1 MNQNSNQNTVN
12 SNVDEIDLV
21 KLFKILLRDK
31 LTIISSTTF
40 FAIAALIYSLYL
52 PNIYE
57 SEALLSPVGSETGSN
72 QSMNNIGG
80 LASLAGINLSSQPG
94 GNSTK
99 ALKKVRTLSFF
110 KESILPNIFL
120 PDLMAMKSWDDDTN
134 TIVYYENVFNT
145 ETQTWISAPT
155 PQESFKDFEDIL
167 KVSQDFDT
175 GFVTIAVKHKSPHI
189 AQEWTNL
196 IVNQLND
203 FFRVNDKREAQAAM
217 DFLNVQMSL
226 TNYTEIKQ
234 VIAQLL
240 QKKMQQLTLIEAN
253 EFYVFSYLDPPMV
266 MEEKIEPN
274 RPSICILGTILGGL
288 IGIFIVI
295 IREFLTSKKSY

>member
-1 MNQNSNQNTVN
+1 MNENSNQNSVN
-12 SNVDEIDLV
+12 SNVDEIDLAKV
-21 KLFKILLRDK
+21 FKILLRDK

-40 FAIAALIYSLYL
+40 FAIAAVIFSLYL

-57 SEALLSPVGSETGSN
+57 SEALLSPVGSESGSN

-80 LASLAGINLSSQPG
+80 LASLAGINLSSQSG
-94 GNSTK
+94 GNATK
-99 ALKKVRTLSFF
+99 ALKKIRTLSFF

-120 PDLMAMKSWDDDTN
+120 PDLMAMKSWNEDTN
-134 TIVYYENVFNT
+134 TIFYDEKVFNL
-145 ETQTWISAPT
+145 ETQTWIAEPS

-167 KVSQDFDT
+167 RVSQDFDT
-175 GFVTIAVKHKSPHI
+175 GFVTIAVKHKSPHV

-196 IVNQLND
+196 IVNQVNE

-217 DFLNVQMSL
+217 DFLNAQMAL
-226 TNYTEIKQ
+226 TSYTEIKK
-234 VIAQLL
+234 VIAELL

-274 RPSICILGTILGGL
+274 RPSICILGTILGFML
-288 IGIFIVI
+288 GIFIVL
-295 IREFLTSKKSY
+295 IREFLSTKKKY